1 MCVTW
6 PLVLEKL
13 THRPQLA
20 CLGIVLRATLSTA
33 ARNFTMSEA
42 PSDTRYAQHASLTKP
57 GATLT
62 RHGACHMSWMSRQS
76 LSTTSRYV
84 TSSVV
89 ASVADFL

>member
-20 CLGIVLRATLSTA
+20 CLGIVLRATFSTA

-42 PSDTRYAQHASLTKP
+42 PSGTRYAQHASLTKP

-62 RHGACHMSWMSRQS
+62 RHGACHMSRQS